1 MVMNTKKNYQK
12 KYKIVRI
19 LVLFGTI
26 SSIIGSML
34 FLITGTIKKSIFFIL
49 FGVLWLLLIILYYRY
64 KSKQLSEE
72 IVNIRKNNNFKK

>member
-1 MVMNTKKNYQK
+1 M
-12 KYKIVRI
+12 RI

>member
-1 MVMNTKKNYQK
+1 MNTKKNYQK